1 MRFYWNEYYAI
12 ERDVMLLNVFWAGFS
27 LITLL
32 AAIAA
37 AREQRQVRTNV
48 RVPLVLPASIYLA
61 DGHVL
66 KTPHAGRVAG
76 RRAVGQP
83 A

>member
-1 MRFYWNEYYAI
+1 
-12 ERDVMLLNVFWAGFS
+12 MLLNVFWAGFS

-32 AAIAA
+32 AAIAT

-66 KTPHAGRVAG
+66 
-76 RRAVGQP
+76 
-83 A
+83 